1 MSSQISTKKSNG
13 RKSLTLK
20 KTYSIKWYLIS
31 VIVQSNPTHFF
42 KLNPL
47 LSTDLMNPSPI
58 PLTQSQLLCSLNM
71 DAKKGPAK
79 NEVCYHFINETV
91 KFVVE
96 NYNVL
101 TMLEIWVSSLF
112 QNIT

>member
-1 MSSQISTKKSNG
+1 
-13 RKSLTLK
+13 
-20 KTYSIKWYLIS
+20 
-31 VIVQSNPTHFF
+31 
-42 KLNPL
+42 
-47 LSTDLMNPSPI
+47 MNSSPI
-58 PLTQSQLLCSLNM
+58 PLTQSQLLYSLNM

-112 QNIT
+112 QNITSAVKGFIKRENSTLAPGTFGKHNCS